1 MTEQLHKHLWRVWGL
16 ILNKNFAIPTVFLG
30 LLLCP
35 WIWGI
40 FFFAG
45 IQHSPVDGC
54 SAVSSNFGVLAGEN
68 EHTFFY
74 LTIWI
79 IFDHEAIIT
88 IYNINNIIS
97 IYNLGIF

>member
-1 MTEQLHKHLWRVWGL
+1 MGFDSKR
-16 ILNKNFAIPTVFLG
+16 NFTPPVVVLG

-35 WIWGI
+35 WTWGI
-40 FFFAG
+40 FFAG
-45 IQHSPVDGC
+45 IQHSPVDDC
-54 SAVSSNFGVLAGEN
+54 SAVSCNFGVLAGEN

-74 LTIWI
+74 FTIWI
-79 IFDHEAIIT
+79 IFDHEGIIT